1 MVCLWLNK
9 SVVLQLG
16 DSILGLESKGQ
27 SPPNY
32 LLTDAAFLIK
42 SRNYKYDV
50 SVFGCFRNSTFQER
64 ERTPARH
71 IFCLWFSCFN
81 TSWENW
87 QPADTP
93 QLWVPFVY
101 TVRLLQFEFTS
112 NIKNIKAA

>member
-1 MVCLWLNK
+1 MVRLWLNK

-50 SVFGCFRNSTFQER
+50 SVFGFFRNSTFQER

-81 TSWENW
+81 TSWK
-87 QPADTP
+87 TGS
-93 QLWVPFVY
+93 LR
-101 TVRLLQFEFTS
+101 THHSCGCLLFTLYGCY
-112 NIKNIKAA
+112 NLNLLPTLKIIKAA